1 MLSSAERAP
10 RSIDR
15 QFLSLNPF
23 ESTFRYPIDIITAD
37 QFPQR
42 ADHSR
47 LKEHVEPASLMAVK
61 PAAGKVGNDRM
72 KRIMQEVG
80 IKNHFLTTF
89 PTDLQRVDQGIGG
102 RPTSKY

>member
-15 QFLSLNPF
+15 RFLSLDPF

-47 LKEHVEPASLMAVK
+47 LNEHVEPASLMAVK
-61 PAAGKVGNDRM
+61 PSAGGLGNDRM

-80 IKNHFLTTF
+80 IYEPSLTAI
-89 PTDLQRVDQGIGG
+89 D
-102 RPTSKY
+102 

>member
-15 QFLSLNPF
+15 RFLSLDPF
-23 ESTFRYPIDIITAD
+23 ESTSRYPIDIITAD

-47 LKEHVEPASLMAVK
+47 LKEHVEPASFMAAK
-61 PAAGKVGNDRM
+61 PAAGGLGNDRM
-72 KRIMQEVG
+72 KRIMQEVS
-80 IKNHFLTTF
+80 INKHSLAVDL
-89 PTDLQRVDQGIGG
+89 TDL
-102 RPTSKY
+102 